1 MGGPLLNE
9 RGLLC
14 VQAACTSVLLLLLVL
29 VGFGGFLFGLLL
41 ITLLVDVGSEGTVG
55 SVSDQSMSRA
65 GAAHPSKYLTAT

>member
-14 VQAACTSVLLLLLVL
+14 VQAACTSVLLLLVL

-65 GAAHPSKYLTAT
+65 GAAHPSKYLTAI